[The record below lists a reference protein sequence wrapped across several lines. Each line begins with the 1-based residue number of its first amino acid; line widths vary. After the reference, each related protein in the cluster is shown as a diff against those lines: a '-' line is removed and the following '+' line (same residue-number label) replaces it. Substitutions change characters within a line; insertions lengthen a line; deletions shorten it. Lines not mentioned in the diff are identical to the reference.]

1 MPQLSIVIPAFNNS
15 RYLPDCVHS
24 VTHQHFRD
32 VEVIIVDD
40 CSTDDTYEV
49 ASQLEHEDSRVRLI
63 QHDKNSGTLA
73 SRKTGVLAS
82 QGQFIMLMDQD
93 DELADGALQKLID
106 FGNANPADIYH
117 FGVQVVAANK
127 SAQDAAAGMTSF
139 LTPCAR
145 TLHDAD
151 ILKAQFNTDNGFDWH
166 VHHKM
171 YRGDFARTAYS
182 YAADQRLVL
191 SDDLY
196 MSFIFG
202 TLASTYIGI
211 PDSPWYLYHLGRGDT
226 LGTQLTVQSIST
238 MAQRDAQAFSMV
250 GDFAKRDNIL
260 PLRNDW
266 HDRLDD
272 VRNRLIEH
280 AMNEWQ
286 DNLPSSDKSE
296 GLQNILTHWQA
307 DAVCG
312 ELYRYIRD
320 YAYAYLVADNRSSD
334 VAINNRKL
342 ANQYLQNVELIESA
356 HSLPQHST
364 NQHYL
369 DLRTI
374 ARQHLLDSGIINAET
389 NQDQSTRASRLKI
402 MLKKLFSSH

>member
-1 MPQLSIVIPAFNNS
+1 
-15 RYLPDCVHS
+15 
-24 VTHQHFRD
+24 
-32 VEVIIVDD
+32 
-40 CSTDDTYEV
+40 
-49 ASQLEHEDSRVRLI
+49 
-63 QHDKNSGTLA
+63 
-73 SRKTGVLAS
+73 
-82 QGQFIMLMDQD
+82 
-93 DELADGALQKLID
+93 
-106 FGNANPADIYH
+106 
-117 FGVQVVAANK
+117 
-127 SAQDAAAGMTSF
+127 
-139 LTPCAR
+139 
-145 TLHDAD
+145 
-151 ILKAQFNTDNGFDWH
+151 
-166 VHHKM
+166 
-171 YRGDFARTAYS
+171 
-182 YAADQRLVL
+182 
-191 SDDLY
+191 
-196 MSFIFG
+196 
-202 TLASTYIGI
+202 
-211 PDSPWYLYHLGRGDT
+211 
-226 LGTQLTVQSIST
+226 